1 MKKKYTAPTCKVIEM
16 ETQPI
21 LAASDNLKWT
31 TSDEQNGTGI
41 IEEDP
46 DNSFDDDS
54 F

>member
-1 MKKKYTAPTCKVIEM
+1 MKKKYIKPTCTVIEM
-16 ETQPI
+16 DAQPI

-31 TSDEQNGTGI
+31 TSDEQNGTGV

-46 DNSFDDDS
+46 DNPFDDDS